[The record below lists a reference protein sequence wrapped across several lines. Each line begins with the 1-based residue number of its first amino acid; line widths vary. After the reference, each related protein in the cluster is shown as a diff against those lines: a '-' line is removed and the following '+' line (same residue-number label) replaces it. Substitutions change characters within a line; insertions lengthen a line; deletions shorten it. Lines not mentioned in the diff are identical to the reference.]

1 MPSKFPV
8 IDIFAGPGGLG
19 EGFSQAGFDVALSC
33 EMDPIACQTLTLRKF
48 FHLFNEKNMPEE
60 YYQFI
65 SKKITLA
72 ELQQKFPKQW
82 EIAKQKVLNIEL
94 GAIDT
99 AGIVNAR
106 IAKALI
112 GADDFILVGGPP
124 CQAYSIAGRSRRLGV
139 GSKLIDES
147 SLNNKNSDKSKLSS
161 TLAKEFYNDPRH
173 KLYLE
178 YLNILAV
185 HQPAI
190 FVMENVKGLSSAK
203 TGSVDKPGS
212 VFSNIVSGLKE
223 PLKTVGK
230 TIKNDDS
237 IYNKDVKY
245 KLYSL
250 TNNKF
255 EKSLFDLDGQISSPK
270 DCVIRAEEFNVP
282 QSRHRIIIVGVRED
296 ITKKLTSLKPSLGRS
311 TVADTISHMPR
322 LRSGLS
328 KQKDSTAEWIRAIS
342 EKVEKHLLGQT
353 TPMLKLNEYLKA
365 INTMNAEINRGA
377 DVVQCDQKA
386 IGTELNNYLADERMN
401 FVIQHETRGHI
412 TSDLM
417 RYFFCSAYGKF
428 HGRSPRINDWEGD
441 LEYLRPNHK
450 NVRVDKSKLNTS
462 SHNDRFKVQVWNKPS
477 STIVS
482 HISKDGHYFIHPDP
496 TQCRS
501 LTVREAARLQ
511 TFPDNYYFF
520 GNRTQQYHQVGNAV
534 PSFLSKQIANQLK
547 LFLKKTPVKTKE
559 KY

>member
-1 MPSKFPV
+1 MSNKFPI

-19 EGFSQAGFDVALSC
+19 EGFNQAGFDVVLSC

-48 FHLFNEKNMPEE
+48 FHLFSKNKVPNE

-65 SKKITLA
+65 SKNITLE
-72 ELQQKFPKQW
+72 ELQQKFPKKW
-82 EIAKQKVLNIEL
+82 KIAEQKVLNIEL
-94 GAIDT
+94 GAPDT
-99 AGIVNAR
+99 AGIVNKR
-106 IAKALI
+106 IKQALL

-139 GSKLIDES
+139 GAKLIEES
-147 SLNNKNSDKSKLSS
+147 SLNEAEINKSKLSS
-161 TLAKEFYNDPRH
+161 ALAKEFYNDPRH

-178 YLNILAV
+178 YLNILAI
-185 HQPAI
+185 HKPAI
-190 FVMENVKGLSSAK
+190 FIMENVKGLTSAK

-230 TIKNDDS
+230 TLKVNNLYKYD
-237 IYNKDVKY
+237 DVKY

-250 TNNKF
+250 TSNQF

-270 DCVIRAEEFNVP
+270 DCVIRAEEFGVP
-282 QSRHRIIIVGVRED
+282 QSRHRIIIVGIRED
-296 ITKKLTSLKPSLGRS
+296 ITKQVTPLEPSLRRS
-311 TVADTISHMPR
+311 TVADTISHMPK

-328 KQKDSTAEWIRAIS
+328 KQKDSTTEWRQAIT

-353 TPMLKLNEYLKA
+353 ASNLKLKEHLRA
-365 INTMNAEINRGA
+365 INTINMEIDRGA
-377 DVVQCDQKA
+377 DVVQCDYNVNGSA
-386 IGTELNNYLADERMN
+386 LNNYLADKRMN
-401 FVIQHETRGHI
+401 FVIQHESRGHI
-412 TSDLM
+412 SSDLM
-417 RYFFCSAYGKF
+417 RYFFCSAYGKA
-428 HGRSPRINDWEGD
+428 HGRSPKISDWEGD
-441 LEYLRPNHK
+441 LEYLRPNHQ
-450 NVRVDKSKLNTS
+450 NIRVDKSKLDTS
-462 SHNDRFKVQVWNKPS
+462 SHNDRFRVQVWDKPS

-511 TFPDNYYFF
+511 TFPDNYFFF

-534 PSFLSKQIANQLK
+534 PSFLSKQIALQIK
-547 LFLKKTPVKTKE
+547 DFLSRN
-559 KY
+559 